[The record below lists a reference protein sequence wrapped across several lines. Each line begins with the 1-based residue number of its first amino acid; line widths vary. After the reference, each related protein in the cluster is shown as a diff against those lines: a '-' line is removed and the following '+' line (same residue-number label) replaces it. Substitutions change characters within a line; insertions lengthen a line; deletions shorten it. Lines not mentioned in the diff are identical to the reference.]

1 MNIQS
6 VKYKPNHP
14 ITDEPSKGVVA
25 IIRNPVTD
33 KDEEFSIPAD
43 EGNLHYQAVME
54 WVAKGN
60 KIADAD

>member
-33 KDEEFSIPAD
+33 KDEEFSYD
-43 EGNLHYQAVME
+43 LNYKL
-54 WVAKGN
+54 
-60 KIADAD
+60 